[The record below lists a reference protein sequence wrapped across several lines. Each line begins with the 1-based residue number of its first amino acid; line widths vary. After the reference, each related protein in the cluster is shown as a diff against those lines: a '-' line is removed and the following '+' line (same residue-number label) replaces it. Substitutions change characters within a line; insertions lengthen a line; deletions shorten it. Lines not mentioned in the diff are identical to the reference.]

1 MRNQEKKTSKKTLK
15 ALLAMANFTN
25 DVSHSSTF
33 QTIHQ
38 DYQDMFNALMLT
50 DDADDANFREKAF
63 LILEFTRYFSQSFSN
78 IDWRDA
84 IKASEELKDVVSLKL
99 VSHGQ

>member
-33 QTIHQ
+33 KTIHQ

-50 DDADDANFREKAF
+50 DDADDPNFREKAF

-99 VSHGQ
+99 VNHGQ